1 VNAGV
6 VIERAASASASA
18 SASAGAPP
26 AHLASDTLLVAY
38 ATESGN
44 ARGVAAAAGA
54 HAASLGLGDRVVD
67 LADVAPADLA
77 SAGSLL
83 FVVATA
89 GEGEAPERAAGFLA
103 SLLAGDAPRF
113 DGVRFAVLA
122 LGDLAYPNFC
132 GHGETLD
139 ARLAELGGTR
149 MAELVRCDFDYEA
162 EASGWIARTV
172 PLFGGRDAAGGD
184 ADASGEADAETETEP
199 EPDIGAPEA
208 DRASRAVATVT
219 VEQPG
224 AECGAQLVMRQELH
238 GLGAE
243 RRSVQLTLELDVETA
258 FEAGDVVLITPENDP
273 AVVADLLAAVGLAG
287 DAALHSELLA
297 LDVTSVTAAH
307 VSTWAERTGDPG
319 LGALATDSRALTD
332 YLGTHRLAD
341 LFRRAPAT
349 LTPDDLRPLLRAQS
363 PRSYS
368 VASSPLVSRR
378 RLDLLVAESSWPWPA
393 APGGRRTGVASSDLI
408 GRRPLGSRFRVRIK
422 PNEGFRMPADPS
434 TPLVMIGPGSGVAP
448 FRGFLQE
455 RRLGAASG
463 AAWLFFGHRRR
474 DSDFLYENEWQA
486 ALNDGTLRRIDLAFS
501 RDQEQKVYVQHRIL
515 ERAAELAEWIAGGAE
530 VYICGDRAMGAA
542 VEEALE
548 KALGPNGPTGPVAG
562 ATGLAELRAQN
573 RLHKDT
579 Y

>member
-1 VNAGV
+1 VSAGV
-6 VIERAASASASA
+6 VIERAASASAST

-54 HAASLGLGDRVVD
+54 HAASLGLGDRIVD

-83 FVVATA
+83 LVVATA

-103 SLLAGDAPRF
+103 SLRADDAPRF

-172 PLFGGRDAAGGD
+172 PLFGGADAVGGD
-184 ADASGEADAETETEP
+184 AGASAGTDIETETET
-199 EPDIGAPEA
+199 DAGAAEG
-208 DRASRAVATVT
+208 DRARRAVATVT

-224 AECGAQLVMRQELH
+224 SECGARLVMRQELH
-238 GLGAE
+238 GEAAE
-243 RRSVQLTLELDVETA
+243 CRSVQLTLELDAETA

-307 VSTWAERTGDPG
+307 VTAWAERTGDPG
-319 LGALATDSRALTD
+319 LGVLASDSRALTD

-341 LFRRAPAT
+341 LFRRAPAA
-349 LTPDDLRPLLRAQS
+349 LTPDELRPLLRAQS

-463 AAWLFFGHRRR
+463 PAWLFFGHRRR
-474 DSDFLYENEWQA
+474 DSDYLYEDEWQA

-548 KALGPNGPTGPVAG
+548 KALGPNRPNGPVAG